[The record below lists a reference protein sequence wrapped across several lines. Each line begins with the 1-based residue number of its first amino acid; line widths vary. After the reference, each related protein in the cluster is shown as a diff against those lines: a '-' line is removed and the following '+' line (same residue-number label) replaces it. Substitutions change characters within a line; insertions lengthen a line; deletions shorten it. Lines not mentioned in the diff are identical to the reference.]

1 MSSVDVSQIQRLSRD
16 LYRAGA
22 HVEPRVRAV
31 VERGAVNVKRDWRA
45 NAAASAGRHA
55 RLYPGSIS
63 YDTRHYPGGAIAEIG
78 PDKNKPQGALGNLL
92 EYGSSK
98 NPPHMDGAR
107 AIAAEAPRFV
117 EQIAAV
123 VGRQAL

>member
-1 MSSVDVSQIQRLSRD
+1 MSVDVSQIQRLSRD

-22 HVEPRVRAV
+22 GVQARVRAV
-31 VERGAVNVKRDWRA
+31 VERGALNVKNDWRA
-45 NAAASAGRHA
+45 NATATAGRHA
-55 RLYPGSIS
+55 RLYPSSIS
-63 YDTRHYPGGAIAEIG
+63 YDVRHYPGGAIAEIG
-78 PDKNKPQGALGNLL
+78 PDKGRPQGPLGNLL

-117 EQIAAV
+117 EQIALV
-123 VGRQAL
+123 VGRRVL

>member
-1 MSSVDVSQIQRLSRD
+1 MTVDVSQVQRLSRD
-16 LYRAGA
+16 LYRAGPQ
-22 HVEPRVRAV
+22 VQVRVRAV

-55 RLYPGSIS
+55 RLYPASIS
-63 YDTRHYPGGAIAEIG
+63 YDMRHFTGGAIAEIG
-78 PDKNKPQGALGNLL
+78 PDKGRPQGALGNLL

-107 AIAAEAPRFV
+107 AITAEAPRFE
-117 EQIAAV
+117 EQIAAA
-123 VGRQAL
+123 VGRRVL